1 MKFSR
6 KVLLPV
12 MAALSMAL
20 PSSVF
25 ADVNLP
31 VHREVLDNGLTVLL
45 HPNKQAPT
53 VSCRLFYVTGSVHE
67 VPGKSGLAH
76 LLEHELFKGTKKVG
90 IQDSVADVRFMAQQ
104 DSLQALIRPAKL
116 SGDTATVRKLTAE
129 HDSIVNEHR
138 KIFVK
143 DELWGAYQ
151 AAGGTGLNAFTT
163 DLMTAYIVTLPKN
176 KIEMFMWLEA
186 DRMQNAVLREF
197 YSERDVVREERRM
210 RYDDKPT
217 GRYYE
222 TLNSMIYE
230 AFPYRV
236 PTIGWPSDI
245 ANLTREMADEHYRK
259 YYKPRNAILVLAGD
273 LDTTS
278 TMEMVKKYFA
288 NIPAGEAFPP
298 LTIRDPEQAGEK
310 RLTVKRPDAP
320 NMYNLVFKTP
330 EVGDDILYALDI
342 AEGVL
347 NGRSGK
353 LYKRL
358 VEQEK
363 LAVGVSA
370 SNSPNKYVSEFSV
383 RVNMRPD
390 ADPAKVEAI
399 IWEELEKLKTEPVSE
414 REFQK
419 VKNRAYAGLVRSL
432 TDMEN
437 VATMLAWYEMFGDY
451 KIFLHWADEL
461 NKVSAAD
468 VQAAV
473 QKTFVREK
481 SVAGFLLKEKPA
493 VAATADKTAEAKPA
507 EPTAAQAATPAATA
521 APAAKPAKKAS
532 KKKK

>member
-1 MKFSR
+1 MS
-6 KVLLPV
+6 LLNHAFAK
-12 MAALSMAL
+12 AAAIPAVAL
-20 PSSVF
+20 LLCGISY
-25 ADVNLP
+25 AEVNLA
-31 VHREVLDNGLTVLL
+31 VHKEVLPNGLTVLL

-76 LLEHELFKGTKKVG
+76 ILEHELFKGTHKVG
-90 IQDSVADVRFMAQQ
+90 IQDSVADARFMAVQ

-116 SGDTATVRKLTAE
+116 AGDTATVKKLTAE
-129 HDSIVNEHR
+129 HDSVVNEHR

-176 KIEMFMWLEA
+176 KIELFMWLES

-222 TLNSMIYE
+222 TLNSLIYE

-273 LDTTS
+273 LDTTA
-278 TMEMVKKYFA
+278 TMQMVKKYFGT
-288 NIPAGEAFPP
+288 IPAGEAFPP
-298 LTIRDPEQAGEK
+298 LTVRDPEQVGEK
-310 RLTVKRPDAP
+310 RFTQVRPDAP
-320 NMYNLVFKTP
+320 NLYTLVFKTP
-330 EVGDDILYALDI
+330 EVGDPEIYALDI

-347 NGRSGK
+347 NGRSGR

-370 SNSPNKYVSEFSV
+370 GNSPNKYVSEFSV

-390 ADPAKVEAI
+390 ADPAKVEKI
-399 IWEELEKLKTEPVSE
+399 VWEELEKLKNEPVSE

-419 VKNRAYAGLVRSL
+419 VKNHAYAGLVRSF

-437 VATMLAWYEMFGDY
+437 VATMLAWYEMYGDY
-451 KIFLHWADEL
+451 HIFLNWAGEL
-461 NKVSAAD
+461 EKVSAAQ
-468 VQAAV
+468 VQEAA
-473 QKTFVREK
+473 KRTFLREK
-481 SVAGFLLKEKPA
+481 SVAGFLLKK
-493 VAATADKTAEAKPA
+493 
-507 EPTAAQAATPAATA
+507 
-521 APAAKPAKKAS
+521 
-532 KKKK
+532 

>member
-1 MKFSR
+1 MNRAFAKAAAVSA
-6 KVLLPV
+6 VALL
-12 MAALSMAL
+12 LCGTSY
-20 PSSVF
+20 
-25 ADVNLP
+25 ADVKLA
-31 VHREVLDNGLTVLL
+31 VHKEVLPNGLTVLL

-76 LLEHELFKGTKKVG
+76 ILEHELFKGTHKVG
-90 IQDSVADVRFMAQQ
+90 IQDSVADARFMAVQ

-116 SGDTATVRKLTAE
+116 AGDTATVKKLTAE
-129 HDSIVNEHR
+129 HDSVVNEHR

-176 KIEMFMWLEA
+176 KIELFMWLES

-222 TLNSMIYE
+222 TLNSLIYE

-273 LDTTS
+273 LDTTA
-278 TMEMVKKYFA
+278 TMQMVKKYFGP
-288 NIPAGEAFPP
+288 IPAGEAFPP
-298 LTIRDPEQAGEK
+298 LTVRDPEQVGEK
-310 RLTVKRPDAP
+310 RFTQMRPDAP
-320 NMYNLVFKTP
+320 NLYTLVFKTP
-330 EVGDDILYALDI
+330 EVGDPEIYALDI

-347 NGRSGK
+347 NGRSGR

-363 LAVGVSA
+363 LAVSVSA
-370 SNSPNKYVSEFSV
+370 GNSPNKYVSEFSV

-390 ADPAKVEAI
+390 ADPAKVEKVV
-399 IWEELEKLKTEPVSE
+399 WEELEKLKNEPVSE

-419 VKNRAYAGLVRSL
+419 VKNRAYAGLVRSF

-437 VATMLAWYEMFGDY
+437 VATMLAWYEMYGDY
-451 KIFLHWADEL
+451 HIFLNWASEL
-461 NKVSAAD
+461 EKVSALQ
-468 VQAAV
+468 VQDAA
-473 QKTFVREK
+473 KRTFLREK
-481 SVAGFLLKEKPA
+481 SVAGFLLKK
-493 VAATADKTAEAKPA
+493 
-507 EPTAAQAATPAATA
+507 
-521 APAAKPAKKAS
+521 
-532 KKKK
+532 

>member
-1 MKFSR
+1 MNMFKKWSC
-6 KVLLPV
+6 VA
-12 MAALSMAL
+12 AALVATAL
-20 PSSVF
+20 SSQ
-25 ADVNLP
+25 ALAQVNLA
-31 VHREVLDNGLTVLL
+31 VHKEVLDNGLTVLL

-76 LLEHELFKGTKKVG
+76 ILEHELFKGTRKVG
-90 IQDSVADVRFMAQQ
+90 VLDSIADARFMATQ
-104 DSLQALIRPAKL
+104 DSLQALIRPAIL
-116 SGDTATVRKLTAE
+116 AGDTSTVNKLTVE
-129 HDSIVNEHR
+129 HDSVLNEHR

-143 DELWGAYQ
+143 DELWSAYQ

-163 DLMTAYIVTLPKN
+163 DLMTAYIVTLPKD
-176 KIEMFMWLEA
+176 KIELFMWLES

-197 YSERDVVREERRM
+197 YSERMVVREERRM
-210 RYDDKPT
+210 RYDDKPA

-245 ANLTREMADEHYRK
+245 MNLTREMADEHYRK

-273 LDTTS
+273 IDTTA

-288 NIPAGEAFPP
+288 PIPSGEAFPP
-298 LTIRDPEQAGEK
+298 LTIRDPEQVGEK

-320 NMYNLVFKTP
+320 NLYSLVFTTP
-330 EVGDDILYALDI
+330 EVGNPVLYPLDI

-347 NGRSGK
+347 NGRSGW

-358 VEQEK
+358 VQEEK
-363 LAVGVSA
+363 LAVSVKAG
-370 SNSPNKYVSEFSV
+370 NSPNKYVSEFSV
-383 RVNMRPD
+383 TVNMRPD
-390 ADPAKVEAI
+390 ADPAKVEKI
-399 IWEELEKLKTEPVSE
+399 VWEELEKLKTETVSE
-414 REFQK
+414 RDFEK

-451 KIFLHWADEL
+451 RIFLNWANEL
-461 NKVSAAD
+461 NKVTATD
-468 VQAAV
+468 VQAAA

-481 SVAGFLLKEKPA
+481 SVAGFLLKK
-493 VAATADKTAEAKPA
+493 
-507 EPTAAQAATPAATA
+507 
-521 APAAKPAKKAS
+521 
-532 KKKK
+532 

>member
-1 MKFSR
+1 MKFSF
-6 KVLLPV
+6 KSFV
-12 MAALSMAL
+12 ASIALALAL
-20 PSSVF
+20 PTSLF
-25 ADVNLP
+25 AEVNLA
-31 VHREVLDNGLTVLL
+31 VHREVLPNGLTVLL

-76 LLEHELFKGTKKVG
+76 LLEHELFKGTNKVG
-90 IQDSVADVRFMAQQ
+90 IRDSVADARFMAAE
-104 DSLQALIRPAKL
+104 DSLQALIRPAKI

-129 HDSIVNEHR
+129 HDSLVNEQR
-138 KIFVK
+138 KLFVK

-163 DLMTAYIVTLPKN
+163 DLMTAYIVTLPKD
-176 KIEMFMWLEA
+176 KIELFMWLEA

-245 ANLTREMADEHYRK
+245 ANLTREMAEEHYRK

-278 TMEMVKKYFA
+278 TMAMVKKYFE
-288 NIPAGEAFPP
+288 NIPTGEAFPP
-298 LTIRDPEQAGEK
+298 LTVRDPEPAGEK
-310 RLTVKRPDAP
+310 RLNVTRPDAP
-320 NMYNLVFKTP
+320 NTYSLIFKTP
-330 EVGDDILYALDI
+330 EVGDASLYALDI

-347 NGRSGK
+347 NGRSGR

-358 VEQEK
+358 VEK
-363 LAVGVSA
+363 DGLAASIGA

-383 RVNMRPD
+383 SVSLRPD
-390 ADPAKVEAI
+390 ADPAKVEAAV
-399 IWEELEKLKTEPVSE
+399 WDELEKLKTETISE

-419 VKNRAYAGLVRSL
+419 VKNRAYAGLIRSL

-451 KIFLHWADEL
+451 KIFLQWADQL
-461 NKVSAAD
+461 NKVTAAD
-468 VQAAV
+468 VQEVA
-473 QKTFVREK
+473 KTYFVREK
-481 SVAGFLLKEKPA
+481 SVAGFLLKP
-493 VAATADKTAEAKPA
+493 
-507 EPTAAQAATPAATA
+507 
-521 APAAKPAKKAS
+521 KK
-532 KKKK
+532 

>member
-1 MKFSR
+1 MKRAFA
-6 KVLLPV
+6 KAAAIPAVALLLCGISY
-12 MAALSMAL
+12 AE
-20 PSSVF
+20 
-25 ADVNLP
+25 VNLA
-31 VHREVLDNGLTVLL
+31 VHKEVLPNGLTVLL

-76 LLEHELFKGTKKVG
+76 ILEHELFKGTHKVG
-90 IQDSVADVRFMAQQ
+90 IQDSVADARFMAVQ

-116 SGDTATVRKLTAE
+116 AGDTATVKKLTAE
-129 HDSIVNEHR
+129 HDSVVNEHR

-163 DLMTAYIVTLPKN
+163 ELMTAYIVTLPKN
-176 KIEMFMWLEA
+176 KIELFMWLES

-222 TLNSMIYE
+222 TLNSLIYE

-273 LDTTS
+273 LDTTA
-278 TMEMVKKYFA
+278 TMQMVKKYFGT
-288 NIPAGEAFPP
+288 IPAGEAFPP
-298 LTIRDPEQAGEK
+298 LTVRDPEQVGEK
-310 RLTVKRPDAP
+310 RFTQVRPDAP
-320 NMYNLVFKTP
+320 NLYTLVFKTP
-330 EVGDDILYALDI
+330 EVGDPEIYALDI

-347 NGRSGK
+347 NGRSGR

-370 SNSPNKYVSEFSV
+370 GNSPNKYVSEFSV

-390 ADPAKVEAI
+390 ADPAKVEKI
-399 IWEELEKLKTEPVSE
+399 VWEELEKLKNEPVSE

-419 VKNRAYAGLVRSL
+419 VKNHAYAGLVRSF

-437 VATMLAWYEMFGDY
+437 VATMLAWYEMYGDY
-451 KIFLHWADEL
+451 HIFLNWAGEL
-461 NKVSAAD
+461 EKVSAAQ
-468 VQAAV
+468 VQEAA
-473 QKTFVREK
+473 KRTFLREK
-481 SVAGFLLKEKPA
+481 SVAGFLLKK
-493 VAATADKTAEAKPA
+493 
-507 EPTAAQAATPAATA
+507 
-521 APAAKPAKKAS
+521 
-532 KKKK
+532 

>member
-1 MKFSR
+1 MC
-6 KVLLPV
+6 
-12 MAALSMAL
+12 AALACCTN
-20 PSSVF
+20 VF

-31 VHREVLDNGLTVLL
+31 VHKEVLPNGLTVLL

-90 IQDSVADVRFMAQQ
+90 ITDSIADARFMALQ
-104 DSLQALIRPAKL
+104 DSLQALIRPAKIA
-116 SGDTATVRKLTAE
+116 GDTAAVKRLTAE

-143 DELWGAYQ
+143 DELWSAYQ

-176 KIEMFMWLEA
+176 KIELFMWLEA

-222 TLNSMIYE
+222 SLNSLIYE

-278 TMEMVKKYFA
+278 TMEMVKKYFSD
-288 NIPAGEAFPP
+288 IPAGEAFPP

-320 NMYNLVFKTP
+320 NLFTLVFKTP
-330 EVGDDILYALDI
+330 EVGDDILYSLDI

-363 LAVGVSA
+363 LAVNAGA
-370 SNSPNKYVSEFSV
+370 SNSPNKYVSEFGIT
-383 RVNMRPD
+383 VNMRPD

-399 IWEELEKLKTEPVSE
+399 VWEELEKLKTEPVSE

-419 VKNRAYAGLVRSL
+419 VKNHAYAGLVRSL

-451 KIFLHWADEL
+451 KMFLQWADQL
-461 NKVSAAD
+461 NKVSANG
-468 VQAAV
+468 VQAAA

-481 SVAGFLLKEKPA
+481 SVAGLLLKEKKEPA
-493 VAATADKTAEAKPA
+493 KSQNVPEEAKKVSA
-507 EPTAAQAATPAATA
+507 ETGSN
-521 APAAKPAKKAS
+521 KKTS
-532 KKKK
+532 K

>member
-1 MKFSR
+1 MK
-6 KVLLPV
+6 KI
-12 MAALSMAL
+12 AALVAASLWCAPL
-20 PSSVF
+20 HAAV
-25 ADVNLP
+25 DLN
-31 VHREVLDNGLTVLL
+31 VHKEVLPNGLTVLL

-76 LLEHELFKGTKKVG
+76 ILEHELFKGTKKVG
-90 IQDSVADVRFMAQQ
+90 IQDSVADARFMAVQ

-116 SGDTATVRKLTAE
+116 AGDSALVKKLTAE
-129 HDSIVNEHR
+129 HDSVLNEHR

-143 DELWGAYQ
+143 DELWSAYQ
-151 AAGGTGLNAFTT
+151 AAGGTGLNAFTS

-176 KIEMFMWLEA
+176 KVELFMWLES

-222 TLNSMIYE
+222 SLNSLIYE

-245 ANLTREMADEHYRK
+245 ANLTREMAEEHYRK

-273 LDTTS
+273 LEVAP
-278 TMEMVKKYFA
+278 TMEMVKKYFGS
-288 NIPAGEAFPP
+288 IPAGEAFPP

-310 RLTVKRPDAP
+310 RLTVTRPDAP
-320 NMYNLVFKTP
+320 NLFTLVFKTP
-330 EVGDDILYALDI
+330 EVGDRSLYALDI

-347 NGRSGK
+347 NGRSGR

-363 LAVGVSA
+363 LAVSVGA
-370 SNSPNKYVSEFSV
+370 SNSPNKYVSEFSIQ
-383 RVNMRPD
+383 VNMRPD
-390 ADPAKVEAI
+390 ADVAKVEKI
-399 IWEELEKLKTEPVSE
+399 VWEELEKLKTEIASE

-437 VATMLAWYEMFGDY
+437 VATMLAYYEMFGDY
-451 KIFLHWADEL
+451 KIFLNWANEL
-461 NKVSAAD
+461 DKVTAAE
-468 VQAAV
+468 VQAAAK
-473 QKTFVREK
+473 KTFVREK
-481 SVAGFLLKEKPA
+481 SVAGFLLKK
-493 VAATADKTAEAKPA
+493 
-507 EPTAAQAATPAATA
+507 
-521 APAAKPAKKAS
+521 
-532 KKKK
+532 

>member
-1 MKFSR
+1 MS
-6 KVLLPV
+6 LLNRAFAK
-12 MAALSMAL
+12 AAVVSAVAL
-20 PSSVF
+20 LLCGTSY
-25 ADVNLP
+25 ADVKLA
-31 VHREVLDNGLTVLL
+31 VHKEVLPNGLTVLL

-76 LLEHELFKGTKKVG
+76 ILEHELFKGTHKVG
-90 IQDSVADVRFMAQQ
+90 IQDSVADARFMAVQ

-116 SGDTATVRKLTAE
+116 AGDTATVKKLTAE
-129 HDSIVNEHR
+129 HDSVVNEHR

-176 KIEMFMWLEA
+176 KIELFMWLES

-222 TLNSMIYE
+222 TLNSLIYE

-273 LDTTS
+273 LDTTA
-278 TMEMVKKYFA
+278 TMQMVKKYFGP
-288 NIPAGEAFPP
+288 IPAGEAFPP
-298 LTIRDPEQAGEK
+298 LTVRDPEQVGEK
-310 RLTVKRPDAP
+310 RFTQMRPDAP
-320 NMYNLVFKTP
+320 NLYTLVFKTP
-330 EVGDDILYALDI
+330 EVGDPEIYALDI

-347 NGRSGK
+347 NGRSGR

-363 LAVGVSA
+363 LAVSVSA
-370 SNSPNKYVSEFSV
+370 GNSPNKYVSEFSV

-390 ADPAKVEAI
+390 ADPAKVEKVV
-399 IWEELEKLKTEPVSE
+399 WEELEKLKNEPVSE

-419 VKNRAYAGLVRSL
+419 VKNRAYAGLVRSF

-437 VATMLAWYEMFGDY
+437 VATMLAWYEMYGDY
-451 KIFLHWADEL
+451 HIFLNWASEL
-461 NKVSAAD
+461 EKVSALQ
-468 VQAAV
+468 VQDAA
-473 QKTFVREK
+473 KRTFLREK
-481 SVAGFLLKEKPA
+481 SVAGFLLKK
-493 VAATADKTAEAKPA
+493 
-507 EPTAAQAATPAATA
+507 
-521 APAAKPAKKAS
+521 
-532 KKKK
+532 

>member
-1 MKFSR
+1 MK
-6 KVLLPV
+6 KI
-12 MAALSMAL
+12 AALVAASLWCAPL
-20 PSSVF
+20 HAAV
-25 ADVNLP
+25 DLN
-31 VHREVLDNGLTVLL
+31 VHKEVLPNGLTVLL

-76 LLEHELFKGTKKVG
+76 ILEHELFKGTKKVG
-90 IQDSVADVRFMAQQ
+90 IQDSVADARFMAVQ

-116 SGDTATVRKLTAE
+116 AGDSALVKKLTAE
-129 HDSIVNEHR
+129 HDSVLNEHR

-143 DELWGAYQ
+143 DELWSAYQ
-151 AAGGTGLNAFTT
+151 AAGGTGLNAFTS

-176 KIEMFMWLEA
+176 KVELFMWLEA

-222 TLNSMIYE
+222 SLNSLIYE

-245 ANLTREMADEHYRK
+245 ANLTREMAEEHYRK

-273 LDTTS
+273 LEIAP
-278 TMEMVKKYFA
+278 TMEMVKKYFGS
-288 NIPAGEAFPP
+288 IPAGEAFPP

-310 RLTVKRPDAP
+310 RLTVTRPDAP
-320 NMYNLVFKTP
+320 NLFTLVFKTP
-330 EVGDDILYALDI
+330 EVGDRSLYALDI

-347 NGRSGK
+347 NGRSGR

-363 LAVGVSA
+363 LAVSVGA
-370 SNSPNKYVSEFSV
+370 SNSPNKYVSEFSIQ
-383 RVNMRPD
+383 VNMRPD
-390 ADPAKVEAI
+390 ADVAKVEKI
-399 IWEELEKLKTEPVSE
+399 VWEELEKLKTEIASE

-437 VATMLAWYEMFGDY
+437 VATMLAYYEMFGDY
-451 KIFLHWADEL
+451 KIFLNWANEL
-461 NKVSAAD
+461 DKVTAAE
-468 VQAAV
+468 VQAAAK
-473 QKTFVREK
+473 KTFVREK
-481 SVAGFLLKEKPA
+481 SVAGFLLKK
-493 VAATADKTAEAKPA
+493 
-507 EPTAAQAATPAATA
+507 
-521 APAAKPAKKAS
+521 
-532 KKKK
+532 

>member
-1 MKFSR
+1 MS
-6 KVLLPV
+6 LLNRAFAK
-12 MAALSMAL
+12 AAAVSTVAL
-20 PSSVF
+20 LLCGISY
-25 ADVNLP
+25 AEVNLA
-31 VHREVLDNGLTVLL
+31 VHKEVLPNGLTVLL

-76 LLEHELFKGTKKVG
+76 ILEHELFKGTHKVG
-90 IQDSVADVRFMAQQ
+90 IQDSVADARFMAVQ

-116 SGDTATVRKLTAE
+116 AGDTATVKKLTAE
-129 HDSIVNEHR
+129 HDSVLNEHR

-176 KIEMFMWLEA
+176 KVELFMWLES

-222 TLNSMIYE
+222 TLNSLIYE

-273 LDTTS
+273 LDTTA
-278 TMEMVKKYFA
+278 TMQMVKKYFGP
-288 NIPAGEAFPP
+288 IPAGEAFPP
-298 LTIRDPEQAGEK
+298 LTVRDPEQVGEK
-310 RLTVKRPDAP
+310 RFTQVRPDAP
-320 NMYNLVFKTP
+320 NLYTLVFKTP
-330 EVGDDILYALDI
+330 EVGDPEIYALDI

-347 NGRSGK
+347 NGRSGR

-363 LAVGVSA
+363 LAVSVSA
-370 SNSPNKYVSEFSV
+370 GNSPNKYVSEFSV

-390 ADPAKVEAI
+390 ADPAKVEKI
-399 IWEELEKLKTEPVSE
+399 VWEELEKLKNEPVSE

-419 VKNRAYAGLVRSL
+419 VKNHAYAGLVRSF

-437 VATMLAWYEMFGDY
+437 VATMLAWYEMYGDY
-451 KIFLHWADEL
+451 HIFLNWGGTRESFRGAGAG
-461 NKVSAAD
+461 SR
-468 VQAAV
+468 QAH
-473 QKTFVREK
+473 
-481 SVAGFLLKEKPA
+481 LPA
-493 VAATADKTAEAKPA
+493 
-507 EPTAAQAATPAATA
+507 
-521 APAAKPAKKAS
+521 
-532 KKKK
+532 

>member
-1 MKFSR
+1 MS
-6 KVLLPV
+6 LLNRAFAK
-12 MAALSMAL
+12 AAAVSAVAL
-20 PSSVF
+20 LLCGTSY
-25 ADVNLP
+25 ADVKLA
-31 VHREVLDNGLTVLL
+31 VHKEVLPNGLTVLL

-76 LLEHELFKGTKKVG
+76 ILEHELFKGTHKVG
-90 IQDSVADVRFMAQQ
+90 IQDSVADARFMAVQ

-116 SGDTATVRKLTAE
+116 AGDTATVKKLTAE
-129 HDSIVNEHR
+129 HDSVVNEHR

-176 KIEMFMWLEA
+176 KIELFMWLES

-222 TLNSMIYE
+222 TLNSLIYE

-273 LDTTS
+273 LDTTA
-278 TMEMVKKYFA
+278 TMQMVKKYFGP
-288 NIPAGEAFPP
+288 IPAGEAFPP
-298 LTIRDPEQAGEK
+298 LTVRDPEQVGEK
-310 RLTVKRPDAP
+310 RFTQMRPDAP
-320 NMYNLVFKTP
+320 NLYTLVFKTP
-330 EVGDDILYALDI
+330 EVGDPEIYALDI

-347 NGRSGK
+347 NGRSGR

-363 LAVGVSA
+363 LAVSVSA
-370 SNSPNKYVSEFSV
+370 GNSPNKYVSEFSV

-390 ADPAKVEAI
+390 ADPAKVEKVV
-399 IWEELEKLKTEPVSE
+399 WEELEKLKNEPVSE

-419 VKNRAYAGLVRSL
+419 VKNRAYAGLVRSF

-437 VATMLAWYEMFGDY
+437 VATMLAWYEMYGDY
-451 KIFLHWADEL
+451 HIFLNWAGEL
-461 NKVSAAD
+461 EKVSALQ
-468 VQAAV
+468 VQDAA
-473 QKTFVREK
+473 KRTFLREK
-481 SVAGFLLKEKPA
+481 SVAGFLLKK
-493 VAATADKTAEAKPA
+493 
-507 EPTAAQAATPAATA
+507 
-521 APAAKPAKKAS
+521 
-532 KKKK
+532 